1 MNHSSIYS
9 ALLKHILL
17 SFFMLSL
24 FSLTSLS
31 AQDKG
36 HKMDK
41 YPKCTNLVEV
51 HQAIGY
57 PKEAAKAGIEGK
69 VMVKV
74 KVDKYGKVSSHE
86 ILPGSPKELAESV
99 EPHIASLT
107 FTPGEKDG
115 KAVATMVTLPFL
127 FKLK

>member
-1 MNHSSIYS
+1 MNHSIINA
-9 ALLKHILL
+9 ALLKHLL
-17 SFFMLSL
+17 CSLFLISL

-31 AQDKG
+31 AQNKKLDV
-36 HKMDK
+36 DK

-57 PKEAAKAGIEGK
+57 PKDAAKAGIEGK

-74 KVDKYGKVSSHE
+74 KVDKNGKVSSHE

-115 KAVATMVTLPFL
+115 KTVATMVTLPFL